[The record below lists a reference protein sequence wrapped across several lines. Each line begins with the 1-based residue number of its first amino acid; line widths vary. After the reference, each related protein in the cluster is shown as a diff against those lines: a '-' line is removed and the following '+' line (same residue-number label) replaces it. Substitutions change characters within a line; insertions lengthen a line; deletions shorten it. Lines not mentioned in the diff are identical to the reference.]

1 MYLCINPFIA
11 LFSVTHRVET
21 AESRSTPISKHNIS
35 RLSMAKFELKLKGE
49 VGAMNHLCY
58 LCLMFVMLLRMFVAA
73 LWSPAGKGLTSWAL
87 VCDV

>member
-1 MYLCINPFIA
+1 
-11 LFSVTHRVET
+11 
-21 AESRSTPISKHNIS
+21 
-35 RLSMAKFELKLKGE
+35 MARFELELKGE
-49 VGAMNHLCY
+49 VGAMNHLGY